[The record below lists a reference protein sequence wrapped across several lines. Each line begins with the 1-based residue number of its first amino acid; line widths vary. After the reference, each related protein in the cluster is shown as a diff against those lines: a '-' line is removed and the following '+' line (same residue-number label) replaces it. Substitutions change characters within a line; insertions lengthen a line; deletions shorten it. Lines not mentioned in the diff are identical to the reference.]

1 MKKKKGYVAPVLVV
15 AFLLLYYMGI
25 AVVFALQPGVS
36 GWLKALLCLIPL
48 GVCGV
53 TVLVLVQRI
62 RELNSGE
69 TDDLDNY

>member
-1 MKKKKGYVAPVLVV
+1 MKRKGLLGAVLSALFVI
-15 AFLLLYYMGI
+15 LYYGGLLML
-25 AVVFALQPGVS
+25 FAFQPEIPS
-36 GWLKALLCLIPL
+36 WARILLCLIPL
-48 GVCGV
+48 GVCVV

>member
-1 MKKKKGYVAPVLVV
+1 MKRKGLLGAVLSALFVI
-15 AFLLLYYMGI
+15 LYYGGLLI
-25 AVVFALQPGVS
+25 LFAFQPEIPS
-36 GWLKALLCLIPL
+36 WAQILLCLSPL

-62 RELNSGE
+62 RELKSGE